1 VGTSSN
7 LPGPRGG
14 VWTGPNQQLG
24 RLLGDLGREAEAQG
38 DGSASSLPAEKI
50 ALKTED
56 IARRYLESLGQTLS
70 DEPDAFGIREAMI
83 DAGRRLVDAL
93 DSLHAGLARSPIAG
107 GDPEDQASS
116 FMRTLVAQVAGKGAL
131 TTDAVIR
138 KAVATCADNLLSAP
152 GPLQDAILNGQ
163 VTKGSLIS
171 GELFC
176 VVYKLFFKETVSAF
190 ITTMIAGKIQV
201 AMPLLHVIDPAG
213 QIAHWVGEQVVA
225 HIPDPCEK
233 GATLGDATSLA
244 DLARGLVA
252 ESVDNV
258 LRIESN
264 LPGTA
269 AA

>member
-24 RLLGDLGREAEAQG
+24 MWMGDLEVAAQG
-38 DGSASSLPAEKI
+38 NGDPSSFSAEKI
-50 ALKTED
+50 ILKTQD
-56 IARRYLESLGQTLS
+56 IARRYLGSLDQTLG

-83 DAGRRLVDAL
+83 DAGGRLVDTLDAL
-93 DSLHAGLARSPIAG
+93 HTGHADWSPVAG
-107 GDPEDQASS
+107 SDPEDQAFS
-116 FMRTLVAQVAGKGAL
+116 FMKMLVTEVAGRGGL

-138 KAVATCADNLLSAP
+138 KAAAICADELLSAP
-152 GPLQDAILNGQ
+152 GPLQDSILSGQLTNG
-163 VTKGSLIS
+163 SFIS

-176 VVYKLFFKETVSAF
+176 MVYKLFFKESVAGF

-213 QIAHWVGEQVVA
+213 EIAHWAGEQVVG

-233 GATLGDATSLA
+233 GATLGEAASLA
-244 DLARGLVA
+244 DLARELVI

-258 LRIESN
+258 LRIKPDV
-264 LPGTA
+264 PGTA